1 MIVLI
6 RVDQRTRT
14 SRKVISGNG
23 LHRCGDLAKQV
34 QNLEGE
40 SGREDGGKLKL
51 PWTGGAVPCWMDSA
65 ATG

>member
-1 MIVLI
+1 MEREAERYMERFDI
-6 RVDQRTRT
+6 RNYARMEE
-14 SRKVISGNG
+14 
-23 LHRCGDLAKQV
+23 LAKQV

-40 SGREDGGKLKL
+40 SGRKDGGKLKL